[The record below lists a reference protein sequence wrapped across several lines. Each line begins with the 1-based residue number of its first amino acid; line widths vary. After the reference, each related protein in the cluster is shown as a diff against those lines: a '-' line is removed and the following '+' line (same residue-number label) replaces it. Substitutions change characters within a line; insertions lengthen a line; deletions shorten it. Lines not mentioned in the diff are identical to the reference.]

1 MDVSVR
7 SYLPSGLMGSF
18 AAKLLATAAYV
29 FNDPKWM
36 HEAIEPARFFGG
48 TGDLSSASKLYG
60 LNGHYRPAAG
70 VTTGHSREGG
80 RS

>member
-1 MDVSVR
+1 M
-7 SYLPSGLMGSF
+7 
-18 AAKLLATAAYV
+18 
-29 FNDPKWM
+29 FNDPKWID
-36 HEAIEPARFFGG
+36 EAIDPARFFGG
-48 TGDLSSASKLYG
+48 AGDLSSASKLYG